1 MTWGSTGLSR
11 YEASPMFRQHDTP
24 VPAHS
29 GLIAFAGLADCRV
42 SLATFEVTL
51 LNRDERV

>member
-1 MTWGSTGLSR
+1 
-11 YEASPMFRQHDTP
+11 MFRQRDTP